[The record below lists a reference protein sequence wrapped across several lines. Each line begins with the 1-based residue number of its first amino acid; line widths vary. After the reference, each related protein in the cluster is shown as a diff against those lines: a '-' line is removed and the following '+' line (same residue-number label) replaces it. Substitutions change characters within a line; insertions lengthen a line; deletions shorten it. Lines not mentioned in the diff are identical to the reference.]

1 MPTIYQA
8 SLEVGLVG
16 AEMSWEGCEARD
28 LFYPLLLTLSRSIS
42 LGGKIQR
49 RTGLTVTL
57 QSVCVIIHLS
67 YVVFYGKRCA
77 RAVQK
82 RLNRSFFG
90 FSGHATN
97 EK

>member
-1 MPTIYQA
+1 M
-8 SLEVGLVG
+8 
-16 AEMSWEGCEARD
+16 
-28 LFYPLLLTLSRSIS
+28 LSRSIS

-67 YVVFYGKRCA
+67 YVVFYGKKCA

-97 EK
+97 EKKNCALEKATSTALLIKHVATLKY